1 MGCWWAG
8 RKLFFMKRKIFLF
21 LAIVSAVGMIT
32 ISGCGKERVYT
43 VTFDANGG
51 IGEMKQ
57 QTFVKDVSQALI
69 SNAFT
74 LNGYAFTGWN
84 TISDGTGVAY
94 SEAEEIVLTDDI
106 TLYAQWK
113 ATLGQKNGHE
123 YIDLGLPSGTLWATC
138 NIGANVPE
146 EYGDY
151 FAWGEITS
159 KEVYEQKN
167 YKYYDTVSRTYTKY
181 TERDGLVTLTPN
193 DDAATAKWGT
203 EWRMPTYEEGYELLR
218 FCNLKITS
226 SNGINGCLVTG
237 PNGSSI
243 FFPAGGWCSGSSNNK
258 CGQSGVYWIGTLYDN
273 GCPYF
278 SLSDDICSIYNFL
291 SRYCGLTVR
300 PVVI

>member
-84 TISDGTGVAY
+84 TISDGIGVAY

-167 YKYYDTVSRTYTKY
+167 YKYYDTVSQTYTKY
-181 TERDGLVTLTPN
+181 TETDGLVTLTPN
-193 DDAATAKWGT
+193 DDAATANWGA
-203 EWRMPTYEEGYELLR
+203 EWRMPTYEESVELLR
-218 FCNLKITS
+218 FCDVKIFE
-226 SNGINGCLVTG
+226 INGVNGFLLIG
-237 PNGSSI
+237 PNGCSI
-243 FFPAGGWCSGSSNNK
+243 FFPTTGWFDTKIEEEDSFSCWLCSVLKSNSSYIVIKGNT
-258 CGQSGVYWIGTLYDN
+258 IH
-273 GCPYF
+273 
-278 SLSDDICSIYNFL
+278 SIYYYL
-291 SRYCGLTVR
+291 SRYKGLTIR
-300 PVVI
+300 AVVA